1 MKSLIVDPSPIRFL
15 RNLGRMRQIV
25 SVLLNHG
32 FGDLIEQLHLGPY
45 LRWGQRVILRR
56 EVASPLSRAQRIRLA
71 LESLGPTFIKFG
83 QVLSTR
89 PDLVPGDVIDELKR
103 LREHVPAFESRI
115 AIEIV
120 ERELGQKIDSAFAEF
135 DAQPLAAGSLAQVH
149 RARHHNGMRLAIKIL
164 RPGIG
169 ADLERDL
176 ELMTELAT
184 LVQRYIPEA
193 DVFDPLGL
201 VQHFARSI
209 RREVNL
215 LREGRTLQQFGR
227 LFRNDASLKVPIV
240 FEELTTQYVLT
251 QEFIEGWRV
260 DQPEDLRRHGINPEA
275 VAANGA
281 RIFLKQAF
289 EFGVFHGDPHPGN
302 IRVVEDGALCLLDYG
317 MIGVLDDQLRDQ
329 LVELLQ
335 AVARRDVTTAVRVI
349 QSFNRAQSEIDI
361 PLLRADVRD
370 FIETYYGLRLEELHV
385 GHMLQDFIRIIS
397 NHGIKCP
404 GDLLLLIR
412 AMITLEGVG
421 TTLSPSF
428 SIAEVLLPTVEQ
440 LIRQRYSPSRLAGR
454 IIEEVSSF
462 LDVCATIPGA
472 ASRTLEKISKDQLR
486 IQFEMKRI
494 DRLITEVDRSSNRVV
509 ISVILAALIVASAL
523 ILRTAGDSFWLSVP
537 VYVLSSL
544 LGAWLVWGIFRSGRL

>member
-1 MKSLIVDPSPIRFL
+1 MVDPSPIRFL

-89 PDLVPGDVIDELKR
+89 PDLVPADVVEELKR
-103 LREHVPAFESRI
+103 LREHVPPFDSRV
-115 AIEIV
+115 AKEIV
-120 ERELGQKIDSAFAEF
+120 ERELGPVIGTSFIEF
-135 DAQPLAAGSLAQVH
+135 DEHPLAAGSLAQVH
-149 RARHHNGMRLAIKIL
+149 RARHQNGMPLAIKIL

-169 ADLERDL
+169 LDIERDL
-176 ELMTELAT
+176 ALMTELAT

-215 LREGRTLQQFGR
+215 LREGRTLLQFRR
-227 LFRNDASLKVPIV
+227 LFRTDASLKVPLV
-240 FEELTTQYVLT
+240 YEDLTTPAVLT
-251 QEFIEGWRV
+251 QEFIEGWRI
-260 DQPEDLRRHGINPEA
+260 DCPDDLLRNGINPEA

-302 IRVVEDGALCLLDYG
+302 IRVVTDGSLCLLDYG

-329 LVELLQ
+329 LVSLLQ

-349 QSFNRAQSEIDI
+349 QSFNRFHTELDV
-361 PLLRADVRD
+361 PVLRVDVRD
-370 FIETYYGLRLEELHV
+370 FIETYYGLRLEELNV
-385 GHMLQDFIRIIS
+385 GQMLQDFIRIVAS
-397 NHGIKCP
+397 HGIKCP

-421 TTLSPSF
+421 KTLSPTF
-428 SIAEVLLPTVEQ
+428 SIAEVLQPTIEQ
-440 LIRQRYSPSRLAGR
+440 LIRQRYSPKRLASR
-454 IIEEVSSF
+454 IIEETSSL
-462 LDVCATIPGA
+462 LDACAMIPGA
-472 ASRTLEKISKDQLR
+472 ASRTLDKISKDQLR

-494 DRLITEVDRSSNRVV
+494 DRLITEIDRSSNRVV
-509 ISVILAALIVASAL
+509 ISLILAALIVASAL
-523 ILRTAGDSFWLSVP
+523 ILRSANDSYWLSVP

-544 LGAWLVWGIFRSGRL
+544 LGAWLIWGIFRSGRL

>member
-1 MKSLIVDPSPIRFL
+1 
-15 RNLGRMRQIV
+15 MRQIV

-89 PDLVPGDVIDELKR
+89 PDLVPADVVEELKR
-103 LREHVPAFESRI
+103 LREHVPAFESRV
-115 AIEIV
+115 AKEIV
-120 ERELGQKIDSAFAEF
+120 ERELGAVIGTSFVEF
-135 DAQPLAAGSLAQVH
+135 DEQPLAAGSLAQVH
-149 RARHHNGMRLAIKIL
+149 RARHQNGMSLAIKIL

-169 ADLERDL
+169 ADIERDL
-176 ELMTELAT
+176 ALMTELAT

-215 LREGRTLQQFGR
+215 LREGRTLLQFRR
-227 LFRNDASLKVPIV
+227 LFRTDASLKVPLV
-240 FEELTTQYVLT
+240 YEDLTTQCVLT
-251 QEFIEGWRV
+251 QEFIEGWRT
-260 DQPEDLRRHGINPEA
+260 DCPDELLCNGINPEA

-302 IRVVEDGALCLLDYG
+302 IRILADGSLCLLDYG

-329 LVELLQ
+329 LVSLLQ

-349 QSFNRAQSEIDI
+349 QSFNRFHTELDV
-361 PLLRADVRD
+361 PVLRVDVRD
-370 FIETYYGLRLEELHV
+370 FIETYYGLRLDELNV
-385 GHMLQDFIRIIS
+385 GQMLQDFIRIVS
-397 NHGIKCP
+397 AHGIKCP

-421 TTLSPSF
+421 KTLSPGF
-428 SIAEVLLPTVEQ
+428 SIAEVLQPTIEQ
-440 LIRQRYSPSRLAGR
+440 LIRQRYSPKRLANR
-454 IIEEVSSF
+454 IIEETSSL
-462 LDVCATIPGA
+462 LDACAMIPGA
-472 ASRTLEKISKDQLR
+472 TSRTLDKISKDQLR

-494 DRLITEVDRSSNRVV
+494 DRLITEIDRSSNRVV
-509 ISVILAALIVASAL
+509 ISLILAALIVASAL
-523 ILRTAGDSFWLSVP
+523 ILRGANDSYWLSVP